1 MFRPIQGGTDMTLRR
16 FALPAGILAAF
27 PGVATAQSA
36 DELAK
41 KLSNPVAS
49 LVSVPFQ
56 LNYDSGFGA
65 TDADRWVLNV
75 QPVIPFSI
83 GEDWN
88 LISRTIVPLVDIE
101 GLTPGSSGR
110 SGVGDI
116 VQSLFFSPK
125 EPTAGG
131 LIWGVGPVFLI
142 PSATDDALGSGK
154 WGIGPTGVVL
164 RQSGPWTVGGLANHI
179 WSVAGDDDRSDV
191 NATFLQPF
199 VTYTTPTATTF
210 GLNSES
216 TYDWEREAWTASV
229 NATIGQIVPIGGR
242 PVSFT
247 GGVRYWVDSPD
258 GGPEGWGARFVV
270 TLLFPK

>member
-1 MFRPIQGGTDMTLRR
+1 MTSRGIGLLAGALC
-16 FALPAGILAAF
+16 ALPALA
-27 PGVATAQSA
+27 VAQDSA
-36 DELAK
+36 ELAK

-49 LVSVPFQ
+49 LISVPFQ

-65 TDADRWVLNV
+65 TDTERWLLNV

-88 LISRTIVPLVDIE
+88 LISRTIVPLVDLG
-101 GLTPGSSGR
+101 GLVPGASGT
-110 SGVGDI
+110 SGVGDT
-116 VQSLFFSPK
+116 VQSLFLSPK
-125 EPTAGG
+125 APTAGG
-131 LIWGVGPVFLI
+131 LVWGVGPVFLL
-142 PSATDDALGSGK
+142 PTATDDLLGSGK

-164 RQSGPWTVGGLANHI
+164 RQYGPWTVGGLANHI
-179 WSVAGDDDRSDV
+179 WSVAGDEDRADV

-199 VTYTTPTATTF
+199 VSYTTPGATTF

-216 TYDWEREAWTASV
+216 TYDWEAEAWTASV
-229 NATIGQIVPIGGR
+229 NATIGQVVPIGGR

-247 GGVRYWVDSPD
+247 GGVRYWLDSPE

-270 TLLFPK
+270 TLLFPR

>member
-1 MFRPIQGGTDMTLRR
+1 MGLPVAAAAQG
-16 FALPAGILAAF
+16 
-27 PGVATAQSA
+27 A
-36 DELAK
+36 DELAR
-41 KLSNPVAS
+41 KLANPVAS
-49 LVSVPFQ
+49 LISVPFQ
-56 LNYDSGFGA
+56 LNYDSGFGT
-65 TDADRWVLNV
+65 TDADRWLLNV

-88 LISRTIVPLVDIE
+88 LISRTIVPFVDIE
-101 GLTPGSSGR
+101 GLAPGR
-110 SGVGDI
+110 SGESGMGDI

-125 EPTAGG
+125 APTAGG
-131 LIWGVGPVFLI
+131 LIWGVGPVFLL
-142 PSATDDALGSGK
+142 PTATEDALGAGK

-179 WSVAGDDDRSDV
+179 WSVAGDDDRADL

-199 VTYTTPTATTF
+199 VTYTTPTAMSF
-210 GLNSES
+210 GVNSET
-216 TYDWEREAWTASV
+216 TYDWENEAWLSSV
-229 NATIGQIVPIGGR
+229 NATVGQIVPIGGR

-247 GGVRYWVDSPD
+247 GGVRYWLDSPE

>member
-1 MFRPIQGGTDMTLRR
+1 MTHR
-16 FALPAGILAAF
+16 FASLAFALTAL
-27 PGVATAQSA
+27 PGVALAQSA

-49 LVSVPFQ
+49 LISVPFQ

-65 TDADRWVLNV
+65 TDADRWLLNV

-88 LISRTIVPLVDIE
+88 LISRTIVPLVDLG
-101 GLTPGSSGR
+101 GLAPGASPT
-110 SGVGDI
+110 SGVGDV
-116 VQSLFFSPK
+116 VQSLFLSPA

-131 LIWGVGPVFLI
+131 LTWGVGPVFLL
-142 PSATDDALGSGK
+142 PTASDDLLGSGK

-164 RQSGPWTVGGLANHI
+164 RQSGPWTYGGLANHI
-179 WSVAGDDDRSDV
+179 WSVAGEEDRPDV

-199 VTYTTPTATTF
+199 VSYTTPKATTF

-216 TYDWEREAWTASV
+216 TYDWEAEAWTASV

-247 GGVRYWVDSPD
+247 LGARYWLDSPP

-270 TLLFPK
+270 TLLFPR